1 MGLVEKIQADLT
13 QAMKSQDELRLS
25 CLRMVKSALKLKE
38 VEKIRPLEE
47 SEILQ
52 ILQTLIKQRRE
63 SIEMFTRG
71 GRQELADKEQKEIA
85 VIESYLPS
93 APSDSEMNLAIERAV
108 AETAANS
115 PKQMGAVVKAAKAL
129 LQGKTVDGK
138 ILSDR
143 IRDRLARAS

>member
-1 MGLVEKIQADLT
+1 MGLVEQIQADLT
-13 QAMKSQDELRLS
+13 QAMKSKDELRLS
-25 CLRMVKSALKLKE
+25 ALRMVKSALKLKE

-47 SEILQ
+47 AEVLQ

-71 GRQELADKEQKEIA
+71 GRQELADKEQKEIL

-93 APSDSEMNLAIERAV
+93 APSEAEMNQAIERAV
-108 AETAANS
+108 AETGANS
-115 PKQMGAVVKAAKAL
+115 PKQMGAAVKAAKAL

-138 ILSDR
+138 ALSDR
-143 IRDRLARAS
+143 IRERLSRTS